1 MANHA
6 APRDAS
12 GGRLYLIGEAAVLTG
27 ISADALRK
35 WERIGLLA
43 PRRTAGGVRRYAE
56 DDLARIRLIS
66 RTLDTVRLSRRT
78 VAALLD
84 AGTLRPDAADFAPGP
99 ARARRSR
106 GRTRGAETADVSAE
120 GASASASAAEEAQ
133 YGRRL
138 LDAAARV
145 GQAVASGRP
154 LEEVLAVVCHETCG
168 AFGVSDSVLW
178 LIEPAR
184 AVNTEPDVPSGEAGS
199 SGGTGESPALVAV
212 AAYGPYAEAAMQ
224 ATQGIRVRLDDASA
238 VVAQALRSHRGAII
252 NATSA
257 TSQAHPELRAVLPG
271 AALVV
276 VPLYTS
282 DGEPAGALAL
292 REALDPERFGFDDLE
307 HARLFATQAAVA
319 IETAR
324 LHATIRAAREQAEIA
339 RRESAQRAA
348 ELQAILDAVPDAIYI
363 YDGTN
368 DRPRTNAAAAAQFA
382 LLAQPETH
390 LAPFD
395 LAQRPKARGD
405 RDASAP
411 IRERPVTRFLR
422 GEILD
427 PSHAVDL
434 IMRTLAGTDLRVSIT
449 GAPFRDAAGEIV
461 GSVAVARDVTERR
474 RLEEETAARL
484 RELETL
490 IETMADGVGVYDVE
504 GRLLRV
510 NSAGR
515 ELFGLAARPG
525 HDHLP
530 LDVRVP
536 AYQLADDDGR
546 PLQRE
551 QWPMVRVLRGEL
563 LKGDTA
569 MDMRVTALTG
579 EQRLLNISGAPLH
592 DRTGGIAGAVC
603 IFRDV
608 TERRRLEREV
618 AERSAQLEAI
628 FEAMADGVAIYDA
641 YGHIARVNAALR
653 SIMGLDT
660 FPEYSS
666 LAIPARSQRI
676 EPRDPSGKLIPED
689 QWAVSRLLRGEVL
702 TGRNVM
708 EIHLRT
714 LDGREIDLSLSGAP
728 LRDRDGRIVGAVC
741 INRDVTERRRL
752 ERETEMRARQLE
764 ATLAAQS
771 NAIETPDDEA
781 RPV

>member
-6 APRDAS
+6 TTRDAP

-66 RTLDTVRLSRRT
+66 RTLDTRRLSRRT
-78 VAALLD
+78 VAALLG
-84 AGTLRPDAADFAPGP
+84 AGMLRPDAADFAPGL
-99 ARARRSR
+99 ARPRRSR
-106 GRTRGAETADVSAE
+106 GRTGGAETAGDSAE
-120 GASASASAAEEAQ
+120 GASTAEEVQ

-138 LDAAARV
+138 LDAAVRV

-154 LEEVLAVVCHETCG
+154 LEEVLAVVCRETCG

-178 LIEPAR
+178 LIEPAS
-184 AVNTEPDVPSGEAGS
+184 AVDTEPNVRPRAAGS
-199 SGGTGESPALVAV
+199 SGGAGENPTLVAV
-212 AAYGPYAEAAMQ
+212 AAYGPYAEAAMR

-238 VVAQALRSHRGAII
+238 VVAQALRSHRGVII

-257 TSQAHPELRAVLPG
+257 TPATHPELRAVLPG

-292 REALDPERFGFDDLE
+292 REALDPERFDFDDLE

-324 LHATIRAAREQAEIA
+324 LHATIRAAREQAEVA
-339 RRESAQRAA
+339 RTESAQRAA

-363 YDGTN
+363 YDGTA
-368 DRPRTNAAAAAQFA
+368 DRLRTNAAAAAQLA

-390 LAPFD
+390 LAAFD
-395 LAQRPKARGD
+395 RAQRVTARVDQGTP
-405 RDASAP
+405 AP
-411 IRERPVTRFLR
+411 IREWPVTRFLR

-449 GAPFRDAAGEIV
+449 GAPFRDAAGQIV

-474 RLEEETAARL
+474 RLEDETAARL

-490 IETMADGVGVYDVE
+490 IETMADGVGVYDAE
-504 GRLLRV
+504 GRLVRV
-510 NSAGR
+510 NSAAR
-515 ELFGLAARPG
+515 ELFGLSTRPE
-525 HDHLP
+525 HVHLP
-530 LDVRVP
+530 LEGRVS
-536 AYQLADDDGR
+536 AYQLADDEGH
-546 PLQRE
+546 PLPRE

-563 LKGDTA
+563 LKGNTA

-579 EQRLLNISGAPLH
+579 ERRLLNISGAPLR
-592 DRTGGIAGAVC
+592 DRNGGIVGAVC

-628 FEAMADGVAIYDA
+628 FEAMADGVAIYDQ

-660 FPEYSS
+660 FPQYSI

-702 TGRNVM
+702 TGTNVM

-714 LDGREIDLSLSGAP
+714 LDEREIDLSLSGAP

-752 ERETEMRARQLE
+752 ERETETRARRLE
-764 ATLAAQS
+764 ATLAAQT
-771 NAIETPDDEA
+771 NAVEAPDDEA